1 MLGYTSI
8 LALPLFFAKALRN
21 RYLADALSVLRTW
34 KTPPKELNRSCPQFQ
49 HAQINFKVRACS
61 PIAAIRDTYTR
72 RPSLPSRALSTHY
85 HNIHA
90 NLTPIMHVHTPFLT
104 RCLLQGALSIS
115 CLLATFGQ
123 AVDAYPQTTN
133 INSGLNGNASVNAM
147 PPLFRHLAIVYG
159 APTQDRTYDPLS
171 PVFHILG
178 LRNRKGNA
186 DPEKTSCVD
195 FSRADVALTFISAMA
210 QESLEPWNDRLFH
223 FDYIDPDTPVRIV
236 LQSAPTARTATTV
249 RSTAMWVL
257 QQVPIDLLRTPTTRG
272 FEFKVQANG
281 QDLYIGKVSSRNRPA
296 AAGVLAHSG
305 VQGRN
310 SSSGSSEQNRKG
322 PLLINQP
329 SNTSIES
336 LNLTDQL
343 LADDRYVAIY
353 EFAGLPFRDID
364 MFSFILK
371 YIFQL
376 AAEDD
381 VHEAI
386 SFAYFA
392 PSTSPIWSYARQH
405 AGQSPTQIVHVYHVV
420 MMLLG
425 AARYC
430 VEQGVYGELLI
441 ELWMNEALLVAGCVV
456 RGLDGRQWCRGL
468 VPRGTGAPAQSL
480 DFS

>member
-1 MLGYTSI
+1 
-8 LALPLFFAKALRN
+8 
-21 RYLADALSVLRTW
+21 
-34 KTPPKELNRSCPQFQ
+34 
-49 HAQINFKVRACS
+49 
-61 PIAAIRDTYTR
+61 
-72 RPSLPSRALSTHY
+72 
-85 HNIHA
+85 
-90 NLTPIMHVHTPFLT
+90 MHVHTLFLI

-133 INSGLNGNASVNAM
+133 ISDGLSGNASVNAI

-159 APTQDRTYDPLS
+159 AFTQDRTYDPSS
-171 PVFHILG
+171 PFFHFIG
-178 LRNRKGNA
+178 LRIRKEDA
-186 DPEKTSCVD
+186 DPENFSLRVD

-210 QESLEPWNDRLFH
+210 EESREPWNDRLFF
-223 FDYIDPDTPVRIV
+223 FDYIDPETPVRIV
-236 LQSAPTARTATTV
+236 LQSAPTARSAMTV
-249 RSTAMWVL
+249 RSTVMWAL
-257 QQVPIDLLRTPTTRG
+257 QQVPIDLLRAGTIRG
-272 FEFKVQANG
+272 FQFKVQADG
-281 QDLYIGKVSSRNRPA
+281 QDLYTGKVSSRNRPA
-296 AAGVLAHSG
+296 AGGLLGHSG
-305 VQGRN
+305 VQSTN

-329 SNTSIES
+329 SNTSTES
-336 LNLTDQL
+336 LNFADHL

-353 EFAGLPFRDID
+353 EFAGLPLRDID

-381 VHEAI
+381 PHEAI

-405 AGQSPTQIVHVYHVV
+405 VGQSPTQIVHVYHVV

-430 VEQGVYGELLI
+430 VKQSVYGELLI

-456 RGLDGRQWCRGL
+456 KALDGRQWCRGL
-468 VPRGTGAPAQSL
+468 GPRGTGAPAQSL

>member
-1 MLGYTSI
+1 M
-8 LALPLFFAKALRN
+8 PLRQRL
-21 RYLADALSVLRTW
+21 
-34 KTPPKELNRSCPQFQ
+34 
-49 HAQINFKVRACS
+49 KVRACK
-61 PIAAIRDTYTR
+61 AAICETYTR
-72 RPSLPSRALSTHY
+72 GLSLPSRALSTFY
-85 HNIHA
+85 HNNHA
-90 NLTPIMHVHTPFLT
+90 NLTLIMHVYTLFLT
-104 RCLLQGALSIS
+104 RSLLQGALSIS

-133 INSGLNGNASVNAM
+133 INGGLNASASVNPT

-159 APTQDRTYDPLS
+159 APTQDRKYDPSS
-171 PVFHILG
+171 PAFHILG

-186 DPEKTSCVD
+186 DLENFFLRVD

-210 QESLEPWNDRLFH
+210 EESLEPWNDRLFH
-223 FDYIDPDTPVRIV
+223 FDYIDPETPVRIV

-249 RSTAMWVL
+249 RSTVMWVL
-257 QQVPIDLLRTPTTRG
+257 QQMPIDLFRTPTIRG
-272 FEFKVQANG
+272 FQFKVQANG
-281 QDLYIGKVSSRNRPA
+281 QDLYTGKVSSRNRLA
-296 AAGVLAHSG
+296 AAGVLGHSS
-305 VQGRN
+305 VQSKN

-322 PLLINQP
+322 SLLINRP
-329 SNTSIES
+329 LTTSIES

-343 LADDRYVAIY
+343 LAGDRYVGVY

-405 AGQSPTQIVHVYHVV
+405 VGQSPTQVVHVYHVV

-441 ELWMNEALLVAGCVV
+441 EFWMNEALLVAGCVV
-456 RGLDGRQWCRGL
+456 RGLDGRQWCGGL
-468 VPRGTGAPAQSL
+468 GPRGTDAPAQSL